1 MTGGKKIMKT
11 YSYSCHNALILI
23 AACVFLSGYAASEAM
38 SSDAQ
43 SGRAA
48 TLVQPVNGAARLVI
62 RRIPDL
68 GKVVTINLS
77 IDSVPVATIPYG
89 HTYEGFLSPGRHV
102 LSVFPTP
109 KPKYPSP
116 WQMTLDVRSG
126 HTYTFTAMGDSGH
139 LILQAPGGPERPHS
153 R

>member
-1 MTGGKKIMKT
+1 MKT
-11 YSYSCHNALILI
+11 YSYSCHTALILI
-23 AACVFLSGYAASEAM
+23 AACLFLSKYAASQAM

-48 TLVQPVNGAARLVI
+48 SLVRPVNGAARLVI

-68 GKVVTINLS
+68 GKAVAVNLS
-77 IDSVPVATIPYG
+77 IDGVPVAIILYG
-89 HTYEGFLSPGRHV
+89 HTYKGVLSPGRHV

-109 KPKYPSP
+109 MPKYPTP

-139 LILQAPGGPERPHS
+139 LILQAPGGPERPHG

>member
-1 MTGGKKIMKT
+1 MKI
-11 YSYSCHNALILI
+11 YNYSCRNALILI
-23 AACVFLSGYAASEAM
+23 TACRFLSGYAASQAM
-38 SSDAQ
+38 NSDAQ

-68 GKVVTINLS
+68 GKTVGVNLS
-77 IDSVPVATIPYG
+77 IDGVPVAIILYG

-109 KPKYPSP
+109 NPKYRNPLK
-116 WQMTLDVRSG
+116 MTLDARSG
-126 HTYTFTAMGDSGH
+126 HTYAFTAEGDSGH
-139 LILQAPGGPERPHS
+139 LILTAPGGPERP
-153 R
+153 RGR

>member
-1 MTGGKKIMKT
+1 MKT

-23 AACVFLSGYAASEAM
+23 AACLLLSGYAASQAM

-43 SGRAA
+43 SGRAPI
-48 TLVQPVNGAARLVI
+48 LVQPVNGAARLVI
-62 RRIPDL
+62 QRIPDL
-68 GKVVTINLS
+68 GKAVAVNLS
-77 IDSVPVATIPYG
+77 IDGVPVAIIPYG
-89 HTYEGFLSPGRHV
+89 HTYKGFLSPGRHV

-109 KPKYPSP
+109 NPKYPTP

-139 LILQAPGGPERPHS
+139 LILQAPGGPERP
-153 R
+153 RGR